1 MDIRFDLRW
10 WFGPG
15 QGEPIEPDLF
25 NLLHAIAEE
34 GSLQAAAR
42 RHEISYRHAWGLMQK
57 WEQRLGQ
64 SLVLMER
71 GRGASLT
78 PLGQKLLWGERRA
91 QARLGPILESLAS
104 ELSAE
109 LRAARS
115 VERKPA
121 LSIMASHGLAVA
133 LLRDLLDARQTVQLD
148 LQFRGSQDALR
159 LFAQGKCDIAGFHLP
174 EGALG
179 ARIAPRFRRYLDPAR
194 VVLLRVVRRR
204 QGLMTAKGN
213 PKRIELIADL
223 VKRGAR
229 FVNRQPGSG
238 TRIITDLLVEDA
250 QIDPGQI
257 KGYHSE
263 EFTHMA
269 VAAMVASGAADA
281 GFGIQAA
288 ASRFK
293 LHFIPVTWENYW
305 FAVARDSLASFMISE
320 VSSVL
325 KSQDYRTQVNELPGY
340 DATSAGQTVSIESII
355 AYGELPAS
363 R

>member
-1 MDIRFDLRW
+1 MDIHFDLRW
-10 WFGPG
+10 WFGTG
-15 QGEPIEPDLF
+15 QGEPIEPELF

-34 GSLQAAAR
+34 GSLRAAAR

-64 SLVLMER
+64 SLVFMER

-91 QARLGPILESLAS
+91 QARLGPSLESLAS

-133 LLRDLLDARQTVQLD
+133 LLRDLLDARQGVQLD

-179 ARIAPRFRRYLDPAR
+179 ARIAPRFRRYLDPER
-194 VVLLRVVRRR
+194 VVLIKIVRRQ

-213 PKRIELIADL
+213 PKHLKSVADL
-223 VKRGAR
+223 AKRGVR

-250 QIDPGQI
+250 QIDPAQLT
-257 KGYHSE
+257 GYNSE

-293 LHFIPVTWENYW
+293 LNFIPVAWENYW
-305 FAVARDSLASFMISE
+305 FAIAREVLSSFTISE
-320 VSSVL
+320 VISVL
-325 KSQDYRTQVNELPGY
+325 KSPDYRSQVKELPGY
-340 DATSAGQTVSIESII
+340 DASSAGQIASIENIFALAESPVS
-355 AYGELPAS
+355 L
-363 R
+363 